1 MQEYRA
7 YLIDES
13 GKVSQATI
21 FVREDTDEAAI
32 DAAKRLLDTHDI
44 DLWQGTR
51 RVVTLRHVGEV
62 LE

>member
-7 YLIDES
+7 YLVDES

-32 DAAKRLLDTHDI
+32 DAAKRLLTI
-44 DLWQGTR
+44 AIIAKLK
-51 RVVTLRHVGEV
+51 
-62 LE
+62 